1 MTAADVQARVRSEF
15 HRGDRVRLK
24 SVDEIVGTLDADG
37 TLDRLPFM
45 REMLQFAGRDLTV
58 AARAD
63 KTCDT
68 IDMTGPNR
76 RMTGTVH
83 IVGAR
88 CDGSA
93 HGGCQ
98 AYCNLFF
105 KEAWLEPAPPAE
117 ETGRPELDGPE
128 LDGPELDGP
137 ELDGPELDGPDAG
150 LADRPISAPS
160 VVQRDTLPMEGV
172 DEFAVT
178 GADTYRCQATE
189 LIRASSPLTGRSHYL
204 RDVLTRNVPISTI
217 LRAIPYAV
225 VNRYQRAS
233 MKLPAALRLFDGHR
247 LPRVRGGVVDRQ
259 WPPTEP
265 LDLQPGDL
273 VEVRSREEIE
283 ATLDSNQ
290 KNRGLWFDEEM
301 LAYCGHQGRVRHRVE
316 RLIDEKTGRML
327 RITRDLVVIEGMSGC
342 AGLYH
347 SLCPRSVIAMWREAW
362 LRKID

>member
-24 SVDEIVGTLDADG
+24 SVDEIVSTLDADG

-45 REMLQFAGRDLTV
+45 REMLQFAGRELTV

-117 ETGRPELDGPE
+117 DAGRPEPG
-128 LDGPELDGP
+128 
-137 ELDGPELDGPDAG
+137 GPDAG
-150 LADRPISAPS
+150 LSDQPVSAPS
-160 VVQRDTLPMEGV
+160 VVQFDTLPMEGV

-178 GADTYRCQATE
+178 GPNTYRCQATE

-204 RDVLTRNVPISTI
+204 RDVKTRNVPISTM

-259 WPPTEP
+259 WPQTEP
-265 LDLQPGDL
+265 LNLQPGDL
-273 VEVRSREEIE
+273 VEVRGREEIE